1 MRKGQMRE
9 PRRNLPLL
17 ATSGLRLFR
26 ASLRGLGIS
35 KASFCCVGPLIAI
48 PSGVFQLLG
57 CHPRSLSFTD
67 TFAARVARFFP
78 VHLSPYLG
86 HSRRR
91 FFPSQQQSTTQDGQE
106 CPSYRE
112 GDCIRVLTLPSVSGT
127 RHPACHTTTGVPV

>member
-48 PSGVFQLLG
+48 PFGVFHRVPS
-57 CHPRSLSFTD
+57 HPRPLSFTD
-67 TFAARVARFFP
+67 IF
-78 VHLSPYLG
+78 
-86 HSRRR
+86 RRSCR
-91 FFPSQQQSTTQDGQE
+91 AFFPSPSSPAPWAFLSEIRPFPTTKNRTRRTRM
-106 CPSYRE
+106 SILRE
-112 GDCIRVLTLPSVSGT
+112 GDSIRVLTLPSVSGT
-127 RHPACHTTTGVPV
+127 CHPACHTTTGVPV